1 MLLIF
6 FRLDAALIRPGRVDV
21 KEFIGYATDYQL
33 KLMYKRFYPE
43 PELSVSSNLP
53 DLFASEIKKLN
64 KPVSMAE
71 VQGLFMC
78 YKNDPKGIIENVD
91 KIGTL

>member
-1 MLLIF
+1 M
-6 FRLDAALIRPGRVDV
+6 DV

-33 KLMYKRFYPE
+33 KMMYCRFYPE
-43 PELSVSSNLP
+43 LSLSSDLP
-53 DLFASEIKKLN
+53 DMFASAIRKLN
-64 KPVSMAE
+64 RPVSMAE

-78 YKNDPKGIIENVD
+78 FKNDPKGIIENVD